1 MDPKSSYLLEI
12 RFVGNPRCRK
22 EISCFIY
29 EKVVDS
35 DICKFEDLV
44 DEIVDKYPP
53 GYHEL
58 VTVAYLDDAK
68 PKLPR
73 DKIRSRVAC

>member
-1 MDPKSSYLLEI
+1 MDPKSIYLLEI
-12 RFVGNPRCRK
+12 RIVGNPRCR
-22 EISCFIY
+22 
-29 EKVVDS
+29 KVVDS
-35 DICKFEDLV
+35 DICKIEDLV